1 MASDKIIHVTDADFE
16 EKVLGSTI
24 PVVVDFWAE
33 WCGPC
38 RMVAPVLEELAEECD
53 GQAIIAKMDVD
64 EHRETPS
71 KFGIEAIPTMIFF
84 KDGKEAA
91 KIVGVESKA
100 NIKAKIDSML

>member
-1 MASDKIIHVTDADFE
+1 MASDKIVILTDADFE
-16 EKVLGSTI
+16 EKVLKNPL

-53 GQAIIAKMDVD
+53 GKAVIAKLNVD
-64 EHRETPS
+64 DNKDTPT
-71 KFGIEAIPTMIFF
+71 KYNIQAIPTMIFF

-91 KIVGVESKA
+91 KIVGVEQKSS
-100 NIKAKIDSML
+100 IKEKIDAML

>member
-1 MASDKIIHVTDADFE
+1 MASDKIVILTDADFE
-16 EKVLGSTI
+16 EKVLKNPL

-53 GQAIIAKMDVD
+53 GQAVIAKLNVD
-64 EHRETPS
+64 DNKDTPT
-71 KFGIEAIPTMIFF
+71 KYNIQAIPTMIFF

-91 KIVGVESKA
+91 KIVGVEQKSS
-100 NIKAKIDSML
+100 IKEKIDAML